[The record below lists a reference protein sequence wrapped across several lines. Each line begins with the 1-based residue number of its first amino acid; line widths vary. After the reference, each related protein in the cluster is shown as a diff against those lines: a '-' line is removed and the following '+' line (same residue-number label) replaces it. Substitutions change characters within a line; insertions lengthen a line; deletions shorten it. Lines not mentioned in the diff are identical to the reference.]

1 MLIRKKKY
9 KDFKARLAAAE
20 KTNAELQ
27 KNMIVLALTLS
38 ELRNDETDVLFGF
51 SADIDELKNAFNDF
65 GEIAKEQREAYAE
78 QIRKDIGFQNMM
90 NY

>member
-9 KDFKARLAAAE
+9 TDFKARLAAAE
-20 KTNAELQ
+20 RTAAELQ

-51 SADIDELKNAFNDF
+51 SADIDELKNSLNDF